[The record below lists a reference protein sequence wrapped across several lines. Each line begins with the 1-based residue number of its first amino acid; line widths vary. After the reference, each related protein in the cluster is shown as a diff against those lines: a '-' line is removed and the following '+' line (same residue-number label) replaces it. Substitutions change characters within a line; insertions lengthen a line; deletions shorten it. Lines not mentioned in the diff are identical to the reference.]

1 MSAVEQLRAIVGQ
14 RHVLVGEEAAPYLT
28 DWRRTRTGR
37 ALAVVRPANTAE
49 TAAVVKFCADNVV
62 PIVPQGGN
70 TGQVA
75 GATPDDSARAIVLH
89 TGRMN
94 RIRDIDVVNDTMVVE
109 AGCVLQDVQA
119 AARAAGR
126 LFPLSL
132 GAEGSCF
139 IGGNLATNAGGTQ
152 VLSYGNAR
160 ELVLGLE
167 VVLPN
172 GEIWDGLRH
181 LRKDNTGFSLRD
193 LFVGSEGTL
202 GVITAAVLRLHPLPR
217 AEHTALLALDSID
230 SATQVFERARSRF
243 HSALTAFEIMS
254 DACLAL
260 VAETFPQ
267 LRSPIKPGPEA
278 SARCYVLLEVAEHDG
293 ADEMGDVFAEFCAHA
308 WDDGLLQDA
317 VIATSTAQQTEL
329 WTLRESITLAL
340 ASAGYCVKHDIS
352 LPISAIPGFVRQ
364 NSDQLASKFPEAR
377 LMVFGHLGDGNL
389 HYNVLLPDSADP
401 ARESLETS
409 IQRCVHDHVVGLGG
423 SISAEQGIGGKRTG
437 DLERYKSPVELR
449 LMRDIKRALD
459 PMGIMNPGK
468 LFT

>member
-1 MSAVEQLRAIVGQ
+1 MTVLQELSAIVGAQ
-14 RHVLVGEEAAPYLT
+14 HVLTGESAAPFLT
-28 DWRRTRTGR
+28 DWRKTCTGR
-37 ALAVVRPANTAE
+37 ALAVVRPANTQE
-49 TAAVVKFCADNVV
+49 TAQVVTCCARNGVAV
-62 PIVPQGGN
+62 VPQGGN

-75 GATPDDSARAIVLH
+75 GATPDDSGRAIVLQ

-94 RIRDIDVVNDTMVVE
+94 RIRDIDVLNNTMVVE
-109 AGCVLQDVQA
+109 AGCILQHVQD

-167 VVLPN
+167 VVLPS
-172 GEIWDGLRH
+172 GEIWDGLRQ

-193 LFVGSEGTL
+193 LFVGSEGIL

-217 AEHTALLALDSID
+217 TQHTALLALRDFES
-230 SATQVFERARSRF
+230 SAELFQRARARF
-243 HSALTAFEIMS
+243 HSTLTGFEVMS

-260 VAETFPQ
+260 VTEAFPQ
-267 LRSPIKPGPEA
+267 LRSPFDAAAGKGE
-278 SARCYVLLEVAEHDG
+278 RCYALMEVVEHEQTDDAGPAFADFCAAAWQGGLLEDAAIASSG
-293 ADEMGDVFAEFCAHA
+293 AQRSEF
-308 WDDGLLQDA
+308 
-317 VIATSTAQQTEL
+317 

-340 ASAGYCVKHDIS
+340 ASSGYCIKHDVS
-352 LPISAIPGFVRQ
+352 LPISAIPGFVRS
-364 NSDQLASKFPEAR
+364 NAEQLAQNFPQAR

-389 HYNVLLPDSADP
+389 HYNVLVPGDVP
-401 ARESLETS
+401 GRTSLETD
-409 IQRCVHDHVVGLGG
+409 IQRCVHDHVVRLGG
-423 SISAEQGIGGKRTG
+423 SISAEQGIGGKRTQ
-437 DLERYKSPVELR
+437 DLEKYKSPLELR
-449 LMRDIKRALD
+449 LMRDIKRVID

-468 LFT
+468 LLP